1 MDSISGQF
9 ETWRVSALAMLD
21 SLVANLPNLVAGGV
35 FLLLGWLVAR
45 TVRGLV
51 HRFGNGINTL
61 LERLL
66 RRGNLSQ
73 VRLSHSALRAVGTVA
88 YWVVVIY
95 FAAAAA
101 RIARLDGVAS
111 WLDSIVRYVPS
122 MLAGGLII
130 VAGYVISTLVR
141 DIVASSMASEGA
153 SQARA
158 AATAAQGATFLIAV
172 VIGVEQIGIEV
183 TFLIIIISTI
193 LGGMFLSLAVAF
205 GLGARVLVS
214 NLIAANEL
222 KRHYRPGQSVRVG
235 TVDGEILELTS
246 TAIIVETSEG
256 RVNVPAKVFHERST
270 VLRVP
275 QA

>member
-1 MDSISGQF
+1 
-9 ETWRVSALAMLD
+9 MLD
-21 SLVANLPNLVAGGV
+21 SLLANLPNVVAGLV
-35 FLLLGWLVAR
+35 FLLLGWLVAWA
-45 TVRGLV
+45 VRGLV
-51 HRFGNGINTL
+51 HRFGNGFNTL

-66 RRGNLSQ
+66 RRGSVSQ
-73 VRLSHSALRAVGTVA
+73 VQLSHGALRAVGTVA

-101 RIARLDGVAS
+101 HIARLDSVAS
-111 WLDSIVRYVPS
+111 WLDSIVEYVPS

-130 VAGYVISTLVR
+130 VAGHVISTLVR
-141 DIVASSMASEGA
+141 DIVASNMAGEGA
-153 SQARA
+153 AQARA
-158 AATAAQGATFLIAV
+158 VATVAQGATFLIAV
-172 VIGVEQIGIEV
+172 VIGVEQIGIDV

-205 GLGARVLVS
+205 GLGARAFVS

-222 KRHYRPGQSVRVG
+222 KRHYRPGQSVRIG

-246 TAIIVETSEG
+246 TAIILETSEG
-256 RVNVPAKVFHERST
+256 RVNVPAKAFHERSS

-275 QA
+275 EA